1 LFQSI
6 GSEKSFI
13 GKATTS
19 NGSISYFAGLKTS
32 SAADLMLEEMNKKGK
47 SIEWMITA
55 DPGGSYQFH
64 SDGEKHP
71 ANTPRGIPVA
81 LKW

>member
-1 LFQSI
+1 
-6 GSEKSFI
+6 
-13 GKATTS
+13 
-19 NGSISYFAGLKTS
+19 
-32 SAADLMLEEMNKKGK
+32 MNAKGK

-71 ANTPRGIPVA
+71 SNTSRGIPVA
-81 LKW
+81 LRW